1 VNADV
6 PAAAGTERHR
16 RALLSTLTASGFGY
30 LMMAISFVTVPFYLK
45 WLGVGAYGEFLTLLA
60 FMGYLNFADAGL
72 NWGALVLIGHAHG
85 RRDKQEVA
93 TLYRHA
99 MILAFISAFLALL
112 FAVGVYLLSIA
123 GYRLPMF
130 AAGPSPGFSLLLI
143 GLKSALMLSMSS
155 VMAMAY
161 GLQEGYFF
169 TRLQGYFQLIGSVMM
184 LLAAFRWR
192 NVEAVVA
199 ASALSSALACL
210 ITLVV
215 ATRRY
220 ADYLAIPVRY
230 TISSFRLLLRTGA
243 KGFLLQGSRLLR
255 TTMPVFLLATFL
267 GTGSVPA
274 LTLPTTLLGVVTV
287 FLFNW
292 SASLQTAYGDAWSKG
307 DRAWISRSIEHLI
320 VRGLG
325 WMLLASCFILG
336 LGQWFVRV
344 WTGGHVSVPIPLLF
358 SVVAIAVASW
368 ATDLFIFALVGINR
382 QRRIA
387 FVEMGNACL
396 ATLVGWLLC
405 ANGHAEYI
413 GFAVLGS
420 ALATTLFF
428 GWRQLCFWLGTRSL
442 RPDVKSIGRL
452 VLVAAFTFA
461 VLIGGRSVAMEPSEG
476 SWASWLKLTGV
487 GAAGSVAFLAG
498 IAVSG
503 ITWDQWPGFDWRAL
517 TRKWQR
523 TASDST
529 PRVAT

>member
-1 VNADV
+1 MNADV

-30 LMMAISFVTVPFYLK
+30 LMMVISFVTVPFYLR

-85 RRDKQEVA
+85 RRDKSEVA
-93 TLYRHA
+93 MLFRHA
-99 MILAFISAFLALL
+99 TVLAFSSAFLALL
-112 FAVGVYLLSIA
+112 FATCVYLLSIA

-130 AAGPSPGFSLLLI
+130 SAGPSPGFSLLLI

-199 ASALSSALACL
+199 ASALSSALACV
-210 ITLVV
+210 ITLIV

-230 TISSFRLLLRTGA
+230 SITSFRVLIRTGA

-255 TTMPVFLLATFL
+255 TTMPVFLIATFL

-307 DRAWISRSIEHLI
+307 DKAWISRSIEHLM

-336 LGQWFVRV
+336 LGQSFVRI
-344 WTGGHVSVPIPLLF
+344 WTGGHVPVPIPMLL
-358 SVVAIAVASW
+358 SVVAIAVSSW

-387 FVEMGNACL
+387 FVEIGNACI

-420 ALATTLFF
+420 AVATTLFF
-428 GWRQLCFWLGTRSL
+428 GWRELCFWLGTRSL
-442 RPDVKSIGRL
+442 RPDGKSIGRL
-452 VLVAAFTFA
+452 VLVSAFTFA
-461 VLIGGRSVAMEPSEG
+461 VLVAGRGTAMGSSIG
-476 SWASWLKLTGV
+476 SWTGWLKLTAV
-487 GAAGSVAFLAG
+487 GTAGAVSFLAG

-503 ITWDQWPGFDWRAL
+503 ITWDQWPGFEWLAMTRTWQRAAADS
-517 TRKWQR
+517 TAR
-523 TASDST
+523 TAS
-529 PRVAT
+529 